1 MRTLN
6 GDGTQSRSRQTPNSG
21 FKKDIFPGMNSRYGR
36 ARQLTFPRSYSI
48 VRLMM
53 YDEQARY
60 LSRELHTFGMFI
72 IGCCRD
78 HRMLVVVVVV
88 FQLILRR

>member
-1 MRTLN
+1 
-6 GDGTQSRSRQTPNSG
+6 
-21 FKKDIFPGMNSRYGR
+21 
-36 ARQLTFPRSYSI
+36 
-48 VRLMM
+48 MM